1 MTSWLQ
7 PKQDA
12 LDRVDALLVD
22 APRSIDLRFE
32 RASLLAETGRS
43 EEAKGV
49 YLGIL
54 ADDPTHFATLIN
66 FGALLHDGGFI
77 SAARTVYRQVV
88 EYHPYNPAGHV
99 NLGNL
104 LAATDA
110 PDLARTHLEVALR
123 LDPDNREAHRSLS
136 YLLTDLRD
144 EAGAEYHRHKAFTGQ
159 ALKTLAYYGRGAP
172 IEVLLLVS
180 ARGGM
185 IPIAQHFDPG
195 LYRVMLL
202 FVEYHDPDAALP
214 AHHILFNAIGDADLC
229 PDALELAKDLIAGAP
244 VINPP
249 EQVLAT
255 TRLNT
260 AARLGAIANVVAPR
274 TVQVRGEDLAGG
286 HIAALGFAFPVLLRA
301 PGFNTGR
308 FFKRIADAQ
317 DLAQALADM
326 PGDDFL
332 LIEILKSQS
341 KDGQFRKYRVMIID
355 GRLYPAH
362 MAVSPDWKVHYFTS
376 AMADNAAYR
385 REEAA
390 FLADMPGVLG
400 KRAMAA
406 LAAIAATLKLDY
418 AGVDFGLDARG
429 RLLLYEANAGM
440 VLQKP
445 GADPRFAYRHAA
457 VDAMVKALQDLWVK
471 ARLPLT
477 QDVR

>member
-12 LDRVDALLVD
+12 LARLDTLLAD
-22 APRSIDLRFE
+22 APRSIDVRFE
-32 RASLLAETGRS
+32 RASLLAEMGRT
-43 EEAKGV
+43 EEAKSA
-49 YLGIL
+49 YLAIL

-66 FGALLHDGGFI
+66 FGALLHEGGFI

-110 PDLARTHLEVALR
+110 PELARTHLEVALR
-123 LDPDNREAHRSLS
+123 LDPENREAHRSLS
-136 YLLTDLRD
+136 YLLTDLRE
-144 EAGAEYHRHKAFTGQ
+144 EAQAEYHRHKAFTGQ
-159 ALKTLAYYGRGAP
+159 ALKTQAYYGKRAP
-172 IEVLLLVS
+172 IDVLLLVS

-195 LYRVMLL
+195 VYRVMLL
-202 FVEYHDPDAALP
+202 FVEYHDPQTPLP

-229 PDALELAKDLIAGAP
+229 PGALELAKALIAGAP

-249 EQVLAT
+249 DCVLAT

-260 AARLGAIANVVAPR
+260 AARLGAIANVIAAR
-274 TVQVRGEDLAGG
+274 TVQMRRQALAGDG
-286 HIAALGFAFPVLLRA
+286 IVTPGFAYPVLLRA

-308 FFKRIADAQ
+308 FFKRAASAAD
-317 DLAQALADM
+317 LTQALADL
-326 PGDDFL
+326 PGDDVL
-332 LIEILKSQS
+332 LIENLKSQS

-406 LAAIAATLKLDY
+406 LTAIAATLKLDY

-440 VLQKP
+440 VLGKP
-445 GADPRFAYRHAA
+445 SPDPRFAYRRAA
-457 VDAMVKALQDLWVK
+457 VDAMIKALQDLWAK
-471 ARLPLT
+471 AASPLI
-477 QDVR
+477 QDVH

>member
-12 LDRVDALLVD
+12 LDRIDARLVD
-22 APRSIDLRFE
+22 APRSVDLRFE
-32 RASLLAETGRS
+32 RASLLAEMGRG
-43 EEAKGV
+43 EEAKSV
-49 YLGIL
+49 YLAIL

-77 SAARTVYRQVV
+77 SAARTVYRQAV

-110 PDLARTHLEVALR
+110 PDLARAHLDVALR
-123 LDPDNREAHRSLS
+123 LDPDNQEAHRSLS

-144 EAGAEYHRHKAFTGQ
+144 EAAAEYHRHKAFTGQ
-159 ALKTLAYYGRGAP
+159 ALKTLAYYGKGAP
-172 IEVLLLVS
+172 VDVLLLVS

-185 IPIAQHFDPG
+185 IPIARHFDPG
-195 LYRVMLL
+195 VYRVTSL
-202 FVEYHDPDAALP
+202 FVEYHDRDAALP
-214 AHHILFNAIGDADLC
+214 SHHILFNAIGDADLC
-229 PDALELAKDLIAGAP
+229 PDALERAGKLIAGAS

-249 EQVLAT
+249 ERVLAT

-260 AARLGAIANVVAPR
+260 AKRLAAIANVVAPR
-274 TVQVRGEDLAGG
+274 AVSVRREALAGG
-286 HIAALGFAFPVLLRA
+286 DIAAFGFAYPVLLRA

-308 FFKRIADAQ
+308 FFQRLANAL
-317 DLAQALADM
+317 DLGQALEAM
-326 PGDDFL
+326 PGDDLL
-332 LIEILKSQS
+332 LIESLKSQS
-341 KDGQFRKYRVMIID
+341 PDGLFRKYRVMIID

-390 FLADMPGVLG
+390 FLSDMPGVLG

-418 AGVDFGLDARG
+418 AGVDFGLDGRG

-457 VDAMVKALQDLWVK
+457 VDAMVGALQDLWVK
-471 ARLPLT
+471 ARFAPT
-477 QDVR
+477 QDIR

>member
-12 LDRVDALLVD
+12 LDRLDALLAD
-22 APRSIDLRFE
+22 APRAVDLRFE
-32 RASLLAETGRS
+32 RASLLAEMGRT

-49 YLGIL
+49 YLAIL

-66 FGALLHDGGFI
+66 FGALLHEGGFI

-104 LAATDA
+104 LAATEA
-110 PDLARTHLEVALR
+110 PELARTHLEVALR
-123 LDPDNREAHRSLS
+123 LDPDNQEAHRSLS
-136 YLLTDLRD
+136 YLLTDLRE
-144 EAGAEYHRHKAFTGQ
+144 EAQAEYHRHKAFTGQ
-159 ALKTLAYYGRGAP
+159 ALKMQAYYGKGVP
-172 IEVLLLVS
+172 IDVLLLVS

-195 LYRVMLL
+195 VYRVMLL
-202 FVEYHDPDAALP
+202 FVEYHALGAP
-214 AHHILFNAIGDADLC
+214 LPTHHILFNAIGDADLC
-229 PDALELAKDLIAGAP
+229 PGALELAKALIAGSP

-249 EQVLAT
+249 DSVLAT

-260 AARLGAIANVVAPR
+260 AARLGEIANVVAAR
-274 TVQVRGEDLAGG
+274 TVQVRRDTLAVEN
-286 HIAALGFAFPVLLRA
+286 IAALGFAYPVLLRA

-308 FFKRIADAQ
+308 FFKRAANAGE
-317 DLAQALADM
+317 LRQALEEL
-326 PGDDFL
+326 PGDDVL
-332 LIEILKSQS
+332 LIENLKSQS

-376 AMADNAAYR
+376 AMADNGAYR

-390 FLADMPGVLG
+390 YLSDMPGVLG
-400 KRAMAA
+400 KRALAA
-406 LAAIAATLKLDY
+406 LTAIAATLTLDY
-418 AGVDFGLDARG
+418 AGVDFGLDGRG

-440 VLQKP
+440 VLAKP
-445 GADPRFAYRHAA
+445 SPDPRFAYRHAA
-457 VDAMVKALQDLWVK
+457 VDAMVKALQDVWVK
-471 ARLPLT
+471 AALPLI
-477 QDVR
+477 QDAR